1 VSNIKIKR
9 KLIWSKSKCLI
20 QLRISEMM
28 MLGIHPKQ
36 KYYFSIVPNVSDKS
50 LIVSFTKNRTR

>member
-1 VSNIKIKR
+1 MKIKR

-28 MLGIHPKQ
+28 MLGIFPKE
-36 KYYFSIVPNVSDKS
+36 KYYFSIIPNVSDKS
-50 LIVSFTKNRTR
+50 LLVSFTKSKSR